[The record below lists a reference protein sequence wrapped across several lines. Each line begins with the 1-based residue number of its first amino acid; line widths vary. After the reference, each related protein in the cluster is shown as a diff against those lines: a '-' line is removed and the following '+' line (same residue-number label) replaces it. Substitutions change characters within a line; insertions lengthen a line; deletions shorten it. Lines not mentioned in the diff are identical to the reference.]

1 MVLNNKNL
9 LAQREVPLVSKGEGL
24 HGPGPLN
31 PLTSTQ
37 TLGTQIAHVVSM
49 VIGFLTVLAGIWFLI
64 ETVVAGYLFILA
76 GNDQEKLKEA
86 KQRLSQAL
94 IGLVIVIGAIILA
107 NLASYISGV
116 DFLNLANF
124 VDTLSF

>member
-9 LAQREVPLVSKGEGL
+9 LTQREVPLAPTKGL

-31 PLTSTQ
+31 PLTSNQ
-37 TLGTQIAHVVSM
+37 SLGTQIAHVVSM
-49 VIGFLTVLAGIWFLI
+49 VIGFLTVLAGLWFLI
-64 ETVVAGYLFILA
+64 ETVVSGYLFIIA

-86 KQRLSQAL
+86 KQRLGQAL
-94 IGLVIVIGAIILA
+94 IGFIVVIGAIILG
-107 NLASYISGV
+107 NLVSYIAGV
-116 DFLNLANF
+116 DFLNLADF